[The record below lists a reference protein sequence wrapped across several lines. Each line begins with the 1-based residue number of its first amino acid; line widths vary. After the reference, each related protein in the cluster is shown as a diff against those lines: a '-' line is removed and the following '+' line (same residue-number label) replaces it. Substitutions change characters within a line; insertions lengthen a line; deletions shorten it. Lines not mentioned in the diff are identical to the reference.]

1 MFAPARLNN
10 RLGVLLLF
18 LADAASLVAVFYLA
32 LALRIHLL
40 PRFIKV
46 IPAFSENITAYW
58 WIFLFW
64 LFFFV
69 YEEGYSRRFALWDE
83 VKFLWKSSFFALV
96 AVFTVL
102 FISKKGPDFSR
113 VLVLT
118 MGAISFMLFPFV
130 RPAVKKLLYRLGLM
144 KRKVLIVGSGEAALK
159 AREAVVNEPNLG
171 YEVVSFIDDEGP
183 EELECCAV
191 HRGIDNIERYIRAG
205 GIHDVIIAKP
215 ELPRERLTD
224 LINHIQHKAENT
236 LIVPDLGGI
245 AVSGTE
251 IRHFFRDRTMMIEV
265 KNNLANPLIY
275 GAKRAVDYAAGVLI
289 SVVFL
294 PLMAFIALLV
304 RLDSKG
310 PAILRQNR
318 LGGNAREFG
327 CYKFRT
333 MLPDAEERLRHILET
348 DPAAKEEY
356 EKFWKLTDDPRITRL
371 GGFLRRTSLDEL
383 PQILNVLR
391 GEMSLIGPRPYLP
404 REWQH
409 IKEESPVIHALPPGI
424 TGLWQVSGRNNQ
436 DYAFRITMDAWYVKN
451 WTLWL
456 DVMILFKTVAVVLKR
471 EGAR

>member
-32 LALRIHLL
+32 LAARIHPL

-46 IPAFSENITAYW
+46 IPAFSENIGAYW

-83 VKFLWKSSFFALV
+83 VRFLWKSSFFALV

-113 VLVLT
+113 TLVLT
-118 MGAISFMLFPFV
+118 MGALSFVLLPLA

-191 HRGIDNIERYIRAG
+191 HRGIDKIERYIRAG

-251 IRHFFRDRTMMIEV
+251 IRHFFRERTIMIEV

-275 GAKRAVDYAAGVLI
+275 GAKRVLDYVAGAFI
-289 SVVFL
+289 SIAFL
-294 PLMAFIALLV
+294 PLMALIALLV

-318 LGGNAREFG
+318 LGKSAREFG

-333 MLPDAEERLRHILET
+333 MLPDAEEQLRRILET

-356 EKFWKLTDDPRITRL
+356 EKYWKLTDDPRITRV
-371 GGFLRRTSLDEL
+371 GNILRKTSLDEL

-404 REWQH
+404 REWNH

-424 TGLWQVSGRNNQ
+424 TGLWQVSGRSNQ
-436 DYAFRITMDAWYVKN
+436 DYAFRITMDSWYVKN
-451 WTLWL
+451 WSLWL
-456 DVMILFKTVAVVLKR
+456 DVMILCKTIGVVLSR
-471 EGAR
+471 DGAR